1 MEELVTSRTKIQMT
15 YICGDERHIL
25 SFKILRFWSFI
36 KKKKVKYLALQK
48 LVNMQSDYFDNFDQ
62 INAYLTLH

>member
-36 KKKKVKYLALQK
+36 KKKSEIFGPPKISQYAK
-48 LVNMQSDYFDNFDQ
+48 
-62 INAYLTLH
+62 